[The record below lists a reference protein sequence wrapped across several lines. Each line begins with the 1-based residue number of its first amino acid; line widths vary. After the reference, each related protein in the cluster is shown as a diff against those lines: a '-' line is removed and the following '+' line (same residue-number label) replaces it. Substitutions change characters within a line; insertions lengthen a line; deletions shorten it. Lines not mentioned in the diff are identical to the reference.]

1 MNKKA
6 EGYPIFVYELDNKVV
21 GFATFGPFRAW
32 PAYKYSVEHSV
43 YVDKAYRKNGIGSSL
58 MKELIKIAKEREY
71 MTLLELMQR
80 MKSALH
86 QNYGFVH
93 GTIKSWL

>member
-6 EGYPIFVYELDNKVV
+6 EGYPIFVYELDNRVV

-43 YVDKAYRKNGIGSSL
+43 YVDKAYRKKWHWVFIN
-58 MKELIKIAKEREY
+58 ERIN
-71 MTLLELMQR
+71 
-80 MKSALH
+80 
-86 QNYGFVH
+86 QNCKGKRVYDLNC
-93 GTIKSWL
+93 WN